1 MKISQRTGS
10 ELVEE
15 RIYLR
20 LLAEV
25 ESERLLRGYV
35 RESFRGV
42 DNLMSEWDLALAYS
56 KGSSLL
62 SESQNVRGRLI
73 VEGLFQSVAG
83 AMQWAGEKVGKGV
96 EAVIKAGGEAID
108 AAGKALMM
116 LLEKI
121 PGGKDAFEFLKEFTA
136 EKADQIK
143 EYVMDAVKEFGA
155 FIEEKKSEILGS
167 VFEAGSEDTGVM
179 AKLEEL
185 IEKGKEDFGEQ
196 VDKVKE
202 WLANFKDNPIE
213 AAKGFFNLR
222 KILGVIVADVVEM
235 ILKKGGDVA
244 KKIMDVFNA
253 AGFTKSKLGM
263 FFLRVLSFFSGDMG
277 GEDTLEAAGQM
288 WSSAMKLKTEKPD
301 LERRLPALIAVIPR
315 IIKGLVSGT
324 SALEGIIR
332 SAMGDPKA
340 LTELFKN
347 AVKLV
352 RKAISN
358 LIAKGAA
365 AVVKS
370 VGIDPESKI
379 GGIVISGMGGL
390 VGEEED

>member
-96 EAVIKAGGEAID
+96 KAVIKAGGEAID

-196 VDKVKE
+196 FDKVKE

-222 KILGVIVADVVEM
+222 KILGTIVADVVEM

>member
-96 EAVIKAGGEAID
+96 KAVIKAGGEAID

-167 VFEAGSEDTGVM
+167 VFEAGSQDTGVM

-185 IEKGKEDFGEQ
+185 IEKEKENFGEQ

-222 KILGVIVADVVEM
+222 KILGVLVADVVEM

-244 KKIMDVFNA
+244 KKIVGVFNA

>member
-96 EAVIKAGGEAID
+96 KAVIKAGGEAID

-222 KILGVIVADVVEM
+222 KILGTIVADVVEM